1 MVYRLTIV
9 FTISFFLM
17 TIAFYNVEFYALL
30 SYLMALAI
38 ASVSLIYLLLTKRY
52 KNLYLFY
59 AIVGSFIA
67 HFSCNFSL
75 TTSHYVD
82 IIWMITCS
90 FLAFVGVG
98 KKSGVTLLVLNAIG
112 ISFFIFFTHNKH
124 IATIKEFSAGELI
137 GAYVEISL
145 AFFIIAYLMYQF
157 ISFQNY
163 AEEKLLKAN
172 LELAGQNTIIK
183 SKNSE
188 NSTLL
193 KEIHHRVKNN
203 LQIIVSLLRLQQSE
217 IKSNETREQFTEA
230 INRVMVMASIHQRLY
245 QEKEVAKIDLQSYL
259 SDLADDL
266 KKIFQNDK
274 MIHVNIESNYKE
286 IDLKTVVP
294 LGLLLNELI
303 SNSYKY
309 AFDSMQN
316 REINILIAEK
326 RSQFLLTYS
335 DNGKWIEKQEKNS
348 GFGLDLINIFTEQL
362 NGSFEFET
370 GETGT
375 KYQFLFSKLQ

>member
-1 MVYRLTIV
+1 V
-9 FTISFFLM
+9 
-17 TIAFYNVEFYALL
+17 
-30 SYLMALAI
+30 
-38 ASVSLIYLLLTKRY
+38 LLL
-52 KNLYLFY
+52 
-59 AIVGSFIA
+59 A
-67 HFSCNFSL
+67 
-75 TTSHYVD
+75 
-82 IIWMITCS
+82 
-90 FLAFVGVG
+90 
-98 KKSGVTLLVLNAIG
+98 LNAIG
-112 ISFFIFFTHNKH
+112 ISYFIFFTHNKH
-124 IATIKEFSAGELI
+124 IVTIKEFSSSELI
-137 GAYVEISL
+137 GAYVEIFL
-145 AFFIIAYLMYQF
+145 AFFIISYLMYQF

-172 LELAGQNTIIK
+172 IELAGQNAIIK

-245 QEKEVAKIDLQSYL
+245 QEKEVAQIDLQSYL

-274 MIHVNIESNYKE
+274 MIRVNIESNYKE

-316 REINILIAEK
+316 GEINILIAEK

>member
-1 MVYRLTIV
+1 M
-9 FTISFFLM
+9 
-17 TIAFYNVEFYALL
+17 IA
-30 SYLMALAI
+30 
-38 ASVSLIYLLLTKRY
+38 
-52 KNLYLFY
+52 
-59 AIVGSFIA
+59 
-67 HFSCNFSL
+67 
-75 TTSHYVD
+75 
-82 IIWMITCS
+82 CS

-98 KKSGVTLLVLNAIG
+98 KKSGVTLLALNSIG
-112 ISFFIFFTHNKH
+112 ISYFIFFTHNKH
-124 IATIKEFSAGELI
+124 IVTIQEFSTGELV
-137 GAYVEISL
+137 GAYVEIFL
-145 AFFIIAYLMYQF
+145 ALFIIAYLMFQF
-157 ISFQNY
+157 ITFQNY
-163 AEEKLLKAN
+163 AEEKLHRAN
-172 LELAGQNTIIK
+172 IELAGQNTIIK
-183 SKNSE
+183 TKNSE

-203 LQIIVSLLRLQQSE
+203 LQIIVSLLRLQQGE

-245 QEKEVAKIDLQSYL
+245 QEKEVAQIDLQSYL

-266 KKIFQNDK
+266 KRIFQNDK

-309 AFDSMQN
+309 AFNSMQTG
-316 REINILIAEK
+316 EINILITDK
-326 RSQFLLTYS
+326 NTQFILAYS
-335 DNGKWIEKQEKNS
+335 DNGKWIEKQEENS
-348 GFGLDLINIFTEQL
+348 GFGLDLISILTEQL